1 MRDRY
6 GRIRW
11 GLWVIVTLGILL
23 SVYLASPLIALH
35 SIASAVES
43 KDAVALT
50 ERIDFSA
57 LRRSLTNQIMDEYL
71 KLTGKKLP
79 LHAIGKR
86 VIVSVADPVV
96 ARLMTVRALLDL
108 LGKADA
114 GEKAKLPLERAPFA
128 SASSKSLWQLWLNS
142 DYRGRSFYIYL
153 PPKKSRAEQFRA
165 HLRLIAWRWRIVGL
179 DLPEDLKEHLAK
191 ELVKLTQDRL
201 NPRGQ
206 SVLAPRADASMCRN
220 LAAYAPLV

>member
-1 MRDRY
+1 MRDR
-6 GRIRW
+6 GSRIRW
-11 GLWVIVTLGILL
+11 GLWVILSLGILL

-35 SIASAVES
+35 RIASAVET

-50 ERIDFSA
+50 ERIDFPA
-57 LRRSLTNQIMDEYL
+57 LRRSLAKQIVQEYL

-86 VIVSVADPVV
+86 VVVSVADPVV

-108 LGKADA
+108 LGKGDA
-114 GEKAKLPLERAPFA
+114 GEKAKVPVERAPFT
-128 SASSKSLWQLWLNS
+128 SASFKSVWQLWLSS
-142 DYRGRSFYIYL
+142 DYLGRSFYVYL

-165 HLRLIAWRWRIVGL
+165 QLRLVGWHWRIVGL
-179 DLPEDLKEHLAK
+179 DLPEDLKEHLAQ

-201 NPRGQ
+201 NP
-206 SVLAPRADASMCRN
+206 
-220 LAAYAPLV
+220 